1 MSTQFTRQDY
11 INATLDSSAFFE
23 VVDTYPEINWADR
36 CEIARQMFDAYTL
49 EDIEHAISAQ
59 TWLNWTRLS
68 PNFESWPFTKKQA
81 LYADLTPVILHYYA
95 EAQKNNM
102 FSPIEGVMLYFLE
115 NTSQISFVLRHNDNV

>member
-11 INATLDSSAFFE
+11 IHATLDSSAFFE

-36 CEIARQMFDAYTL
+36 CEIGRQMFEAFTI

-68 PNFESWPFTKKQA
+68 PKFESWPFTKKQA

-115 NTSQISFVLRHNDNV
+115 NMSQISFVLRHNDNV

>member
-1 MSTQFTRQDY
+1 
-11 INATLDSSAFFE
+11 
-23 VVDTYPEINWADR
+23 
-36 CEIARQMFDAYTL
+36 MFDVYTL
-49 EDIEHAISAQ
+49 EDIEHTISAQ

-115 NTSQISFVLRHNDNV
+115 NMSQISFVLRHNDNV